1 VAFHDPIWVGLVGA
15 VAAVTTALE
24 LAHEWQPS
32 LNCFVTIDDESA
44 LKRARQVEAGGTSG
58 PLAGLPFAYKD
69 VFVRRLREQPRAGTD
84 EDFLGCDGPPADVD
98 DILHDAGAID
108 IGALHLDE
116 LAYGATG
123 RNEVLGDCHNPWDLR
138 RASGGSSSGAAAVV
152 AARVLP
158 LAIGTDTGGSVRV
171 PAAWCGVL
179 GLKPTYSAISTR
191 GVVPLA
197 PSHDT
202 VALVALQAGLLGAAY
217 RTLCGRPRAVKI
229 DVTNLTVG
237 HLSGAP
243 LGGVDES
250 VAEGMAI
257 GARALAALGA
267 QVRDL
272 RWPDLDD
279 CNVAAAV
286 VTATEAAAIHGPLWR
301 DQAQHCQG
309 GTRTRLRAGSLLAGV
324 DYVDALRFRGDA
336 IADALAGPFSE
347 VDVVMTPVAPTVA
360 PELATVPSPNTP
372 ALATGTGALLAFT
385 RPFNFLGFPC
395 LSIPVGLSPE
405 GLPLAVQLIARPWQE
420 ETLLAAADA
429 MQGLI
434 GWDRWPLPTPAHPPR
449 TTTAED

>member
-1 VAFHDPIWVGLVGA
+1 MGA

-24 LAHEWQPS
+24 LAHGWQPS

-44 LKRARQVEAGGTSG
+44 MTRAHQVESKFTSG

-69 VFVRRLREQPRAGTD
+69 VFTRLHRKSPRAGTN
-84 EDFLGCDGPPADVD
+84 EDFVGSEGAPAAVD
-98 DILHDAGAID
+98 DIMRAAGAID
-108 IGALHLDE
+108 IGSLHLDE

-123 RNEVLGDCHNPWDLR
+123 RNGILDDCHNPWDLQ

-158 LAIGTDTGGSVRV
+158 MAIATDTGGSVRV

-179 GLKPTYSAISTR
+179 GLKPTYSAIPTR

-202 VALVALQAGLLGAAY
+202 VALVALQAGVLGDAY
-217 RTLCGRPRAVKI
+217 RTLSGRPREERLEVA
-229 DVTNLTVG
+229 NFTVG

-243 LGGVDES
+243 LGSVDES
-250 VAEGMAI
+250 VARGMAI

-267 QVRDL
+267 NVRDL
-272 RWPDLDD
+272 RWPHLDD

-286 VTATEAAAIHGPLWR
+286 VTATEAAAVHGSGWR
-301 DQAQHCQG
+301 DRPHRFQG

-336 IADALAGPFSE
+336 IAEALAGPFSE
-347 VDVVMTPVAPTVA
+347 ADIVMTPVAPTVA
-360 PELATVPSPNTP
+360 PKLSTVPSPDSP
-372 ALATGTGALLAFT
+372 ALATGTGTLLAFT

-395 LSIPVGLSPE
+395 VAVPVGLTAE

-420 ETLLAAADA
+420 ETLLVAAHA

-434 GWDRWPLPTPAHPPR
+434 GWDRWPLPTPAHLPR
-449 TTTAED
+449 LEPAEEAG